1 MTFFGNLTIS
11 FSSSNLLILLKKIEL
26 LKNVHKLYKK
36 IDFITIICELSM
48 ASRLLYSLSR
58 VRDDNMKTYKVYFY
72 KTIVLNENT
81 NNEDVIADYT
91 KLIDTAEVK
100 AINSDLAYNKALDL
114 EFEVYQKVGHS
125 VIVSFKPPKSE
136 V

>member
-1 MTFFGNLTIS
+1 
-11 FSSSNLLILLKKIEL
+11 
-26 LKNVHKLYKK
+26 
-36 IDFITIICELSM
+36 
-48 ASRLLYSLSR
+48 
-58 VRDDNMKTYKVYFY
+58 MKTYKVYFY

-100 AINSDLAYNKALDL
+100 AINSDLAYGKALDL
-114 EFEVYQKVGHS
+114 EYEVYQKVGHS